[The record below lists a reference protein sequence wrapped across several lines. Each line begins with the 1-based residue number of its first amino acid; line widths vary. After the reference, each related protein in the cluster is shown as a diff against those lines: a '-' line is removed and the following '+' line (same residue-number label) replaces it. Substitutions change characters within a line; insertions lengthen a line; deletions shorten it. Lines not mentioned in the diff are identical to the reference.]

1 MLRNSLLHTPD
12 LFNWRPFG
20 SLFDDFET
28 MLGYAPSWTA
38 ASPRANAYRTDD
50 AYYLV
55 LEVPGLSADKLN
67 IEARDGGL
75 DIQATVDSALPEG
88 ARLLRRERPANLR
101 LERRYTFADDAD
113 LDNTTATLKDGLL
126 TITVP
131 RVQPQSHRI
140 EVKVG

>member
-1 MLRNSLLHTPD
+1 MLRNSLLRTRDPFD
-12 LFNWRPFG
+12 WRPFG
-20 SLFDDFET
+20 SLFDDVET
-28 MLGYAPSWTA
+28 MLGYAPTRPA
-38 ASPRANAYRTDD
+38 TTPRANAYRTDD
-50 AYYLV
+50 AYHLV
-55 LEVPGLSADKLN
+55 LEVPGLTADKLA
-67 IEARDGGL
+67 IDARDGGL

-131 RVQPQSHRI
+131 RVQPQTHRI

>member
-1 MLRNSLLHTPD
+1 MLRNSLLRTRDPFD
-12 LFNWRPFG
+12 WRPFG
-20 SLFDDFET
+20 SLFDDVET
-28 MLGYAPSWTA
+28 MLGYAPTR
-38 ASPRANAYRTDD
+38 ASAVPRANAYRTND
-50 AYYLV
+50 AYHLV
-55 LEVPGLSADKLN
+55 LEVPGLSADKLS

-75 DIQATVDSALPEG
+75 DIQATVDSVLPEG
-88 ARLLRRERPANLR
+88 ARLLRRERPANLH

-131 RVQPQSHRI
+131 RVQPQTHHI